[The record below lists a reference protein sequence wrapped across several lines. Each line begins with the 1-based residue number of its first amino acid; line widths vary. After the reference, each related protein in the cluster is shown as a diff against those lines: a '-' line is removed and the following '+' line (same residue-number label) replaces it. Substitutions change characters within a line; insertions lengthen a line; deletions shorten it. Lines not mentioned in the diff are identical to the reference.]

1 MTIEELYTALTS
13 NGFDAHYGE
22 APNGTSCPYV
32 VLTNITHNNFA
43 SDNRTY
49 FKTTELRL
57 RLVEAQHHDWE
68 LIDKL
73 EDLLDSLCIPYGS
86 VDVQDPSENV
96 CETYYDI
103 TITGGTYNA

>member
-1 MTIEELYTALTS
+1 MTIEEFYTTLTS

-32 VLTNITHNNFA
+32 VLTNITHQNFA
-43 SDNRTY
+43 TDNRTY

-57 RLVEAQHHDWE
+57 RLVEAQYHDWE
-68 LIDKL
+68 LINKL
-73 EDLLDSLCIPYGS
+73 EDLLDSLKIPYGS
-86 VDVQDPSENV
+86 TDLQVPSEHV

-103 TITGGTYNA
+103 TITGGKTNA